1 MIGVEQVEG
10 RRGVARF
17 IDAAWAVHGPAG
29 STNWIP
35 PLRSVVRGLLD
46 PRGNPFWAGADRGLF
61 VARHHG
67 RIVGRIAAIE
77 NRWHNHHHGDRVG
90 FFGFFECIDDP
101 AVASALLGKAEG
113 WLRARGL
120 GSARGPVSP
129 SMNHECGLL
138 VGGFEHAPVLMTP
151 WNPPYYA
158 ALLEESGY
166 RCAHDLLGYWIPS
179 GDRLA
184 VPERVARLADRTR
197 ERSGITFRTLDL
209 ALFDREARRVHELYC
224 DAWTGNWGFVPP
236 SLEEFVHSANELRP
250 LIAEDF
256 SFVAEVGDE
265 IAGFMLIA
273 RDLNHVLR
281 RIPDGRLWPW
291 NVARLLTGLPRVLRG
306 RIVLLGLKADFR
318 KRGLFPLF
326 AHEAARR
333 ALEIGA
339 DGAEASWVLSD
350 NQALVAPLEAMG
362 IEPYRSWRLYEKPL
376 VSG

>member
-10 RRGVARF
+10 RRGTARF
-17 IDAAWAVHGPAG
+17 IDAAWAVQGETR
-29 STNWIP
+29 SKTWVP

-46 PRGNPFWAGADRGLF
+46 QRRNPFWAGAARALF
-61 VARHHG
+61 IARHRG
-67 RIVGRIAAIE
+67 RVVGRIAAIE
-77 NRWHNHHHGDRVG
+77 NGWHNRHHGDRVG
-90 FFGFFECIDDP
+90 FFGFFECVDDP
-101 AVASALLGKAEG
+101 AAAGALLGEAEG

-120 GSARGPVSP
+120 TSTRGPVSP

-138 VGGFEHAPVLMTP
+138 VGGFEHPPVLMTP

-158 ALLEESGY
+158 ALLEGSGY
-166 RCAHDLLGYWIPS
+166 QRAHDLLGYWIPS

-197 ERSGITFRTLDL
+197 DRSGITFRTLDL
-209 ALFDREARRVHELYC
+209 ALFDREVRRVHDLYC

-236 SLEEFVHSANELRP
+236 SLEEFLHSAKKLRP

-256 SFVAEVGDE
+256 SFVAEVEDE
-265 IAGFMLIA
+265 IVGFMLIA
-273 RDLNHVLR
+273 RDLNHLLP
-281 RIPDGRLWPW
+281 RIRDGRLWPW
-291 NVARLLTGLPRVLRG
+291 NVARLVTGLPRVLRG
-306 RIVLLGLKADFR
+306 RIVLLGLKADSR

-333 ALEIGA
+333 ALHIGA
-339 DGAEASWVLSD
+339 DGAEASWVLAD

-376 VSG
+376 GPG